1 MKCLCCQHDFI
12 PNWELSNMWTSQNIC
27 NPCKM
32 KFVKSGGCVDCGKP
46 GIELCQDCRRWQ
58 NLGLPLHTRTMYLYN
73 EEAKAFMHR
82 YKFLGDTVLIRMFT
96 DELKKVK
103 MRRGWI
109 VPIPLSRD
117 RLSERKF
124 NQAEEIARR
133 MNGKVTLALK
143 RDEGTPQSRKSR
155 EERLKRSNPFHVTK
169 EVAGKNILLV
179 DDVYTTGITL
189 RQAMVRLKEAGASE
203 ISAVT
208 LFRSI

>member
-1 MKCLCCQHDFI
+1 
-12 PNWELSNMWTSQNIC
+12 
-27 NPCKM
+27 
-32 KFVKSGGCVDCGKP
+32 
-46 GIELCQDCRRWQ
+46 
-58 NLGLPLHTRTMYLYN
+58 
-73 EEAKAFMHR
+73 
-82 YKFLGDTVLIRMFT
+82 
-96 DELKKVK
+96 

-109 VPIPLSRD
+109 VPIPLSEN

-133 MNGKVTLALK
+133 MNGKVISALK
-143 RDEGTPQSRKSR
+143 RDEGAAQSSKSRK
-155 EERLKRSNPFHVTK
+155 ERLNRTNPFHVTK
-169 EVAGKNILLV
+169 EVSGKRILLV

>member
-1 MKCLCCQHDFI
+1 
-12 PNWELSNMWTSQNIC
+12 
-27 NPCKM
+27 
-32 KFVKSGGCVDCGKP
+32 
-46 GIELCQDCRRWQ
+46 
-58 NLGLPLHTRTMYLYN
+58 
-73 EEAKAFMHR
+73 
-82 YKFLGDTVLIRMFT
+82 
-96 DELKKVK
+96 

-124 NQAEEIARR
+124 NQAEEIAKQ

-143 RDEGTPQSRKSR
+143 RDEGTPQSKKSR

-179 DDVYTTGITL
+179 DDVYTTGVTL

>member
-1 MKCLCCQHDFI
+1 
-12 PNWELSNMWTSQNIC
+12 
-27 NPCKM
+27 
-32 KFVKSGGCVDCGKP
+32 
-46 GIELCQDCRRWQ
+46 
-58 NLGLPLHTRTMYLYN
+58 
-73 EEAKAFMHR
+73 MHR
-82 YKFLGDTVLIRMFT
+82 YKFLGDTFLIQMFT
-96 DELKKVK
+96 AELKKVK

-109 VPIPLSRD
+109 VPIPLSEN

-133 MNGKVTLALK
+133 MNGKVISALK
-143 RDEGTPQSRKSR
+143 RDEGAALSSKSRK
-155 EERLKRSNPFHVTK
+155 ERLNRKNPFHVTK
-169 EVAGKNILLV
+169 EVSGKRILLV

>member
-1 MKCLCCQHDFI
+1 
-12 PNWELSNMWTSQNIC
+12 
-27 NPCKM
+27 
-32 KFVKSGGCVDCGKP
+32 
-46 GIELCQDCRRWQ
+46 
-58 NLGLPLHTRTMYLYN
+58 
-73 EEAKAFMHR
+73 MHR
-82 YKFLGDTVLIRMFT
+82 YKFLGDTFLIQMFT
-96 DELKKVK
+96 AELKKVK

-109 VPIPLSRD
+109 VPIPLSEN

-133 MNGKVTLALK
+133 MNGKVISALK
-143 RDEGTPQSRKSR
+143 RDEGAAQSSKSRK
-155 EERLKRSNPFHVTK
+155 ERLNRTNPFHVTK
-169 EVAGKNILLV
+169 EVSGKRILLV

>member
-1 MKCLCCQHDFI
+1 MICLYCHHDFL
-12 PNWELSNMWTSQNIC
+12 PTWELSNMWTSQSIC

-32 KFVKSGGCVDCGKP
+32 KFVKSGGCMDCGKP
-46 GIELCQDCRRWQ
+46 DVELCQDCRHWREIGWT
-58 NLGLPLHTRTMYLYN
+58 LETRTLYLYN
-73 EEAKAFMHR
+73 EEAKTFMHR
-82 YKFLGDTVLIRMFT
+82 YKFLGDTFLIQMFT
-96 DELKKVK
+96 AELKKVK

-109 VPIPLSRD
+109 VPIPLSEN

-124 NQAEEIARR
+124 NQAEEIAKR
-133 MNGKVTLALK
+133 MNGKVISALK
-143 RDEGTPQSRKSR
+143 RDEGAAQSSKSRK
-155 EERLKRSNPFHVTK
+155 ERLNRTNPFHVTK
-169 EVAGKNILLV
+169 EVSGKRILLV

>member
-1 MKCLCCQHDFI
+1 
-12 PNWELSNMWTSQNIC
+12 
-27 NPCKM
+27 
-32 KFVKSGGCVDCGKP
+32 
-46 GIELCQDCRRWQ
+46 
-58 NLGLPLHTRTMYLYN
+58 
-73 EEAKAFMHR
+73 
-82 YKFLGDTVLIRMFT
+82 
-96 DELKKVK
+96 